1 LGTPLTSTHPLSGR
15 VALITGAG
23 RGMGREIALAYA
35 EAGADL
41 MLLARTTRELETV
54 ADETRAVGVRAIALT
69 GDVSAESDV
78 DRAVDLGLAELG
90 HIDIVVNNAGVTP
103 GAAGG
108 PIRNLLD
115 VSPGF
120 WDLTFSINCR
130 GPFLVTRTV
139 LPEMIRRRSGVI
151 IGITTRLSRVVVAGN
166 VPYGPSKAALE
177 LMIRT
182 VDHEFASEGIR
193 ANLLHPGGPVSTSI
207 FTDFYQPHSQDE
219 LAPPSVIREA
229 AVWLAS
235 DDAADVH
242 GAVID
247 ARTWNTERGRNG
259 E

>member
-1 LGTPLTSTHPLSGR
+1 VAGPLTSKHPLSGR

-23 RGMGREIALAYA
+23 RGVGREIALAYA
-35 EAGADL
+35 EAGAEL
-41 MLLARTTRELETV
+41 ILLARTAQEVEAV
-54 ADETRAVGVRAIALT
+54 AGEARALGVRAMPVT

-78 DRAVDLGLAELG
+78 ARALDNGLAELG
-90 HIDIVVNNAGVTP
+90 RIDILVNNAGVTP

-108 PIRNLLD
+108 PIRSLLD
-115 VSPGF
+115 VSPAF

-130 GPFLVTRTV
+130 GPFLVTRAV

-151 IGITTRLSRVVVAGN
+151 IGITSRLSQVVVAGN

-182 VDHEFASEGIR
+182 VDREFQFQGIR
-193 ANLLHPGGPVSTSI
+193 ANLLHPGGPVSTGV
-207 FTDFYQPHSQDE
+207 FTDFYQPHSVDE

-235 DDAADVH
+235 DEAADVH

-247 ARTWNTERGRNG
+247 ARTWNAEHGRNG
-259 E
+259 